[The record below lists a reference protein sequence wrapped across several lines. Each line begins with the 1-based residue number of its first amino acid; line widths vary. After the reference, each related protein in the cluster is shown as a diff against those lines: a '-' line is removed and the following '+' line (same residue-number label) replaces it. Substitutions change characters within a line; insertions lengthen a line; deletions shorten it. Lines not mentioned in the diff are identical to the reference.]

1 LVESSSH
8 FSPLIEH
15 DFFGKPLHTF
25 PDHALVQERK
35 ERAMNAPMQ
44 ATEDLIYAVE
54 DGVAHLT
61 FNRPQA
67 RNALTF
73 AMYERMA
80 AICETVNADR
90 SIKAMILTGAGD
102 KAFASGTD
110 ISQFR
115 AFKTSQ
121 DALDYEARIDRVLG
135 ALEAVRVPT
144 IAAIAGA
151 CTGGGAGIAACCDI
165 RIGTATT
172 RMGFPIARTL
182 GNCLSMSNISRLV
195 SLVGPA
201 RTKDLIFT
209 ARLIEA
215 PEALALGLLNEVVP
229 DVETLQRRA
238 GETAKLVAGHAP
250 ITLEVTKEAVRRI
263 RRTLTREEGEDL
275 ILRAYMSEDFR
286 EGMDAFL
293 NKRTPSWKG
302 K

>member
-1 LVESSSH
+1 
-8 FSPLIEH
+8 
-15 DFFGKPLHTF
+15 
-25 PDHALVQERK
+25 
-35 ERAMNAPMQ
+35 MNAPLQ
-44 ATEDLIYAVE
+44 ATEDLLYDVQ
-54 DGVAHLT
+54 DGVARMT

-80 AICETVNADR
+80 AICASVNADR
-90 SIKAMILTGAGD
+90 SIKAMILTGAGE

-115 AFKTSQ
+115 AFKTPQ

-135 ALEAVRVPT
+135 ALEQVRVPV

-165 RIGTATT
+165 RIGTAAT
-172 RMGFPIARTL
+172 RIGFPVARTL
-182 GNCLSMSNISRLV
+182 GNCLSMSNISRIVALI
-195 SLVGPA
+195 GPA
-201 RTKDLIFT
+201 RTKDVIFT

-229 DVETLQRRA
+229 DLPTLQRRA
-238 GETAKLVAGHAP
+238 DETAKLVAGNAP
-250 ITLEVTKEAVRRI
+250 ITLETTKEAVRRI
-263 RRTLTREEGEDL
+263 RRTLSRDEGEDL

-293 NKRTPSWKG
+293 TKRTPNWKG

>member
-1 LVESSSH
+1 MNVQA
-8 FSPLIEH
+8 SPGDDLLYSIEE
-15 DFFGKPLHTF
+15 GI
-25 PDHALVQERK
+25 AR
-35 ERAMNAPMQ
+35 
-44 ATEDLIYAVE
+44 I
-54 DGVAHLT
+54 T

-80 AICETVNADR
+80 AICEEINADR

-115 AFKTSQ
+115 AFKTPQ
-121 DALDYEARIDRVLG
+121 DSLDYEARIDRVLST
-135 ALEAVRVPT
+135 LEQCRVPV

-151 CTGGGAGIAACCDI
+151 CTGGGAAIAACCDI
-165 RIGTATT
+165 RIGTEAT
-172 RMGFPIARTL
+172 RIGFPIARTL
-182 GNCLSMSNISRLV
+182 GNCLAMSNISRLV
-195 SLVGPA
+195 SLIGPA
-201 RTKDLIFT
+201 RTKDLIFK
-209 ARLIEA
+209 ARLVEA
-215 PEALALGLLNEVVP
+215 PEALALGLLNEVVG

-238 GETAKLVAGHAP
+238 TETAQLVAGHAP

-263 RRTLTREEGEDL
+263 RRTLSREEGEDL

-293 NKRTPSWKG
+293 NKRAPNFKG